1 MFILGGDLSGPDFL
15 LVPDTLE
22 PKVAKFRQYLG
33 SVAWPMAQ
41 SFYKK
46 KMDEGLIELT
56 APLTELAGG
65 ISGPCGKDDPAWKV
79 QIAEDLDDAEK
90 EVNMNKWKQLRCLVA
105 PSRELMKTYESL
117 QAHVSAFDLLF
128 KKFNHCGLKSSAMEI
143 LTTVENYKLY
153 KMAVYVLGGCIVTQS
168 LNKKLTGTQTLQGA
182 MLSASKWWADTG
194 LEMPQ
199 ALVGIIDKAC
209 R

>member
-1 MFILGGDLSGPDFL
+1 
-15 LVPDTLE
+15 
-22 PKVAKFRQYLG
+22 
-33 SVAWPMAQ
+33 MA
-41 SFYKK
+41 
-46 KMDEGLIELT
+46 

-65 ISGPCGKDDPAWKV
+65 VSVPLGKDAWKV
-79 QIAEDLDDAEK
+79 QIAADLDDAEK
-90 EVNMNKWKQLRCLVA
+90 EVNLGKWKQLRCLVA
-105 PSRELMKTYESL
+105 PSRELMKTFESL
-117 QAHVSAFDLLF
+117 QAHVQAFDLLF
-128 KKFNHCGLKSSAMEI
+128 KRFNHCVPKGSASPAMEI

-194 LEMPQ
+194 LEMPR

-209 R
+209 G